1 MSTATDVGTIA
12 ARSILAMADGEQADF
27 DALIHPEAVNREGRI
42 EPPECRVG
50 GPAGFYATARWLRT
64 AFEGL
69 AYEIHHVVADGNLVA
84 VNSTMSGRHVAPFAV
99 YTPDGAV
106 DTVFPPTGKTFA
118 VTQSHWFRIQDGKV
132 VDPLGQPRRPRPGQ
146 ATRLGPAHAGEPLP
160 DGPRQVPDE
169 VRRRLTRPAP
179 PLDPYLTPTLCITSV
194 RPRGASD
201 GSGAQSGVV

>member
-1 MSTATDVGTIA
+1 MSTVTDVGTIA
-12 ARSILAMADGEQADF
+12 ARSILAMADGEPGDF

-84 VNSTMSGRHVAPFAV
+84 VDSTMSGRHVAPFAV

-132 VDPLGQPRRPRPGQ
+132 VDHWANRDDLGQGKQ
-146 ATRLGPAHAGEPLP
+146 LGWVPPTPA
-160 DGPRQVPDE
+160 
-169 VRRRLTRPAP
+169 
-179 PLDPYLTPTLCITSV
+179 YLFRMARAKSRTK
-194 RPRGASD
+194 RA
-201 GSGAQSGVV
+201 AA

>member
-12 ARSILAMADGEQADF
+12 ARSILAMADGEPADF
-27 DALIHPEAVNREGRI
+27 DALVHPEAVNREGRI

-99 YTPDGAV
+99 YTPDGTV

-132 VDPLGQPRRPRPGQ
+132 VDHWANRDDLGQAKQLGWVPPTPAYLFRMARAKSRTKR
-146 ATRLGPAHAGEPLP
+146 ATA
-160 DGPRQVPDE
+160 
-169 VRRRLTRPAP
+169 
-179 PLDPYLTPTLCITSV
+179 
-194 RPRGASD
+194 
-201 GSGAQSGVV
+201 

>member
-1 MSTATDVGTIA
+1 MVSTTYSETTALCIRSMDLMTEGT
-12 ARSILAMADGEQADF
+12 REDF
-27 DALIHPEAVNREGRI
+27 EPVYHPEAVNREGRI

-50 GPAGFYATARWLRT
+50 GPAGFYATARWLRS

-132 VDPLGQPRRPRPGQ
+132 VDHWANRDDLGQAKQLGWVPPTPAYLFRMARAKSRTKR
-146 ATRLGPAHAGEPLP
+146 ATA
-160 DGPRQVPDE
+160 
-169 VRRRLTRPAP
+169 
-179 PLDPYLTPTLCITSV
+179 
-194 RPRGASD
+194 
-201 GSGAQSGVV
+201 